1 MAIKNGGNEDKNS
14 AIRSS
19 NIINN
24 IHEFIKQEFINNS
37 ISPSKIH
44 PAKSKTKP
52 ELELSGFLK
61 TKKQDIAVIPSSPK
75 KETITYNSILLG
87 KTDKTGFEMSCFL
100 VFKNPDSS
108 NSGFVLDFA
117 GCILLGDMELF
128 MNSCLMNS
136 CILFK
141 SYSKFFSSF
150 PHYKLIF
157 IMESSLICFSQRML
171 LYVIFV
177 G

>member
-1 MAIKNGGNEDKNS
+1 MTFKKNDRMDSKQVLNDALIKIKTDYEMAIKNGGNEEKNS

-75 KETITYNSILLG
+75 KETITYNSEQVYLLKVVIVVSKKISLNG
-87 KTDKTGFEMSCFL
+87 LEYQ
-100 VFKNPDSS
+100 
-108 NSGFVLDFA
+108 
-117 GCILLGDMELF
+117 I
-128 MNSCLMNS
+128 CLN
-136 CILFK
+136 LK
-141 SYSKFFSSF
+141 
-150 PHYKLIF
+150 
-157 IMESSLICFSQRML
+157 
-171 LYVIFV
+171 
-177 G
+177 